1 MSSVKEELAS
11 FRSGLLQV
19 SKKKTKS
26 SLISLYETNYWI
38 DKLRD
43 PLEFSNIL
51 PVYIKKE
58 RNKKNALRSDQVIV
72 FNKMWSIDCLHQ
84 NHWEQQFKDG
94 LS

>member
-1 MSSVKEELAS
+1 MSSVKEESVS
-11 FRSGLLQV
+11 FRCGLLPV
-19 SKKKTKS
+19 SKKKPKI

-51 PVYIKKE
+51 PVYIKKQ

-72 FNKMWSIDCLHQ
+72 FNKM
-84 NHWEQQFKDG
+84 
-94 LS
+94 